1 MKRKAIRGAIS
12 KAQTKRKSHFSDIAA
27 MGPEPASQ
35 GKKFE
40 PTKINMLRAYNWY
53 NYYYDVADAR
63 KWVVEYMKLANK
75 IFTAQDV
82 KHFSALPNKEVPL
95 WVCVNARMLLSG
107 CSMPDGTTAITH
119 NRIKQAIELHRK
131 EKEEAAPVANNVV
144 VLREYPILATLDE
157 LLDQFYNGDFKY
169 FAPGVYDLIK
179 DAGYKTNDAII
190 AYKHYADLLLEVIE
204 AGEGYDHLGKRKLN
218 AYEKFLE
225 EILSDL
231 KLFATNE
238 RTVRKTRKPRARKVK
253 SANQLVAK
261 VKFKAEDRAMKLAG
275 LHPEKLI
282 GMNAAW
288 LFNTKYRKLTYVVAA
303 EGKTLSVKGTTIIN
317 IDPEKTVFKR
327 LRKPEILH
335 EMLKGT
341 PAKMLREFKKVK
353 TKEDVANGR
362 LNAETM
368 ILKVVK

>member
-1 MKRKAIRGAIS
+1 MKRKLIRSSIS
-12 KAQTKRKSHFSDIAA
+12 KAQTKRKSKFSDISA
-27 MGPEPASQ
+27 MGVEPATQ

-40 PTKINMLRAYNWY
+40 PSKINMLRAYNWY
-53 NYYYDVADAR
+53 NYYYEIADAR
-63 KWVVEYMKLANK
+63 KWVSEYMKVATK
-75 IFTAQDV
+75 VFTAQDI
-82 KHFSALPNKEVPL
+82 KDFNAIPNKEVPL
-95 WVCVNARMLLSG
+95 WLCVNARMLLSG
-107 CSMPDGTTAITH
+107 CSMPDGTVASTH
-119 NRIKQAIELHRK
+119 DRIKLGIKLNKKAKVEQ
-131 EKEEAAPVANNVV
+131 APVANNVV

-157 LLDQFYNGDFKY
+157 LLDTFYSGDFKY
-169 FAPGVYDLIK
+169 FAPNAYDLIK
-179 DAGYKTNDAII
+179 DAGYKTNDAIV
-190 AYKHYADLLLEVIE
+190 AYKHYSDLLLEVYE

-225 EILSDL
+225 EMLAEL
-231 KLFATNE
+231 KLFANNE

-253 SANQLVAK
+253 SANQLVAN

-275 LHPEKLI
+275 LHPEKLV
-282 GMNAAW
+282 GMKAVW
-288 LFNTKYRKLTYVVAA
+288 LFNTKYRKLTYVLAQ

-317 IDPEKTVFKR
+317 IDPDKTVFKR

-353 TKEDVANGR
+353 TKEDAGNGR